1 MTILLIA
8 SLTMFTFFTY
18 CAVVAYYQMFKED
31 FVILMIEFLLLITL
45 SIGVILMIG
54 KVFR

>member
-1 MTILLIA
+1 MIRLVIKQRKTRTYMTILLIA

-31 FVILMIEFLLLITL
+31 FGDL
-45 SIGVILMIG
+45 
-54 KVFR
+54 

>member
-1 MTILLIA
+1 MLIDDKISHKTKKNKDYMTILLIA

-31 FVILMIEFLLLITL
+31 FGDL
-45 SIGVILMIG
+45 
-54 KVFR
+54 

>member
-1 MTILLIA
+1 MLVLLLGWLLNMTILLIA

-31 FVILMIEFLLLITL
+31 FGDL
-45 SIGVILMIG
+45 
-54 KVFR
+54 